1 MCLTLHYT
9 EVSTQRTEQQLRF
22 SVNTDYAY
30 TGIQHD
36 RTGSPLAEISSGI
49 ENYVHSTSLGHRA
62 YLQGLTGYYNQLE
75 FPYLNELQDMGQIV
89 SIESAPLYLYPL
101 AGSYNQTNQ
110 LPEDIRLYITNEN
123 NVLEDYVYGSDG
135 VTVQTGNLT
144 VDEVSGRDTY
154 YSFDLT
160 EFIRN
165 NLGTWGI
172 NRQKLLL
179 NMNSSDAATT
189 FNQVIFTNDP
199 DNERQCR
206 LDIRFKTYNEQQ

>member
-1 MCLTLHYT
+1 M
-9 EVSTQRTEQQLRF
+9 
-22 SVNTDYAY
+22 
-30 TGIQHD
+30 
-36 RTGSPLAEISSGI
+36 
-49 ENYVHSTSLGHRA
+49 HSTSLGHRA

-89 SIESAPLYLYPL
+89 SIESATLYLYPL